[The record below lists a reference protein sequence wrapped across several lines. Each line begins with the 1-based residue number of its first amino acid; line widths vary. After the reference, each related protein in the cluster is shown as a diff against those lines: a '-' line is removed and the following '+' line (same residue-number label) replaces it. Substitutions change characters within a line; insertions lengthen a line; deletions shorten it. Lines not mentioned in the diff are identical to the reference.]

1 MTQTNLLKRLI
12 FYCGFI
18 LLQTLVSTVVF
29 LPGISDG
36 MLALISILVAGGFI
50 YFLATRYQK
59 QLVVYNP
66 RKIGQKKITGK
77 WKYVLLG
84 VLAMFAANIILA
96 NFLPETTENQAG
108 INQSF
113 LVNPITLTVY
123 GVILAPMIE
132 ELLFR
137 GIFMNYFWNNDTTK
151 DNLFAIIT
159 SALLFGLM
167 HEPRLSM
174 ALVLYMTLGIVLA
187 SVYQKTQ
194 DLRCSMLVHMLYNG
208 LGFVGMFLT
217 LQ

>member
-1 MTQTNLLKRLI
+1 MTQTSLLKRLI

-18 LLQTLVSTVVF
+18 LLQNLVSTVGF
-29 LPGISDG
+29 LPKISDVL
-36 MLALISILVAGGFI
+36 LALISVLVAGGFI
-50 YFLATRYQK
+50 YFLTTRYQK
-59 QLVVYNP
+59 QLLVYNP
-66 RKIGQKKITGK
+66 RAIGQKKVVGK

-84 VLAMFAANIILA
+84 VLAMFAANIVLA

-123 GVILAPMIE
+123 GVILAPIIE

-137 GIFMNYFWNNDTTK
+137 GIFMNYFWNKDTARAK
-151 DNLFAIIT
+151 VLAVLT

-167 HEPRLSM
+167 HEPRISM
-174 ALVLYMTLGIVLA
+174 ALLLYMTLGIVLA
-187 SVYQKTQ
+187 SVYQKTE

>member
-1 MTQTNLLKRLI
+1 MSRTSLLKRLI

-18 LLQTLVSTVVF
+18 LLQNIVSTVVF
-29 LPGISDG
+29 LPGVSDSI
-36 MLALISILVAGGFI
+36 LALISILVAGGFI
-50 YFLATRYQK
+50 YFLTTRYQK
-59 QLVVYNP
+59 QLANYNP
-66 RKIGQKKITGK
+66 RQIGQTKVAGK

-84 VLAMFAANIILA
+84 VIAMFAANIILG

-123 GVILAPMIE
+123 GVILAPIIE

-137 GIFMNYFWNNDTTK
+137 GIFMNYFWNEEEPSAK
-151 DNLFAIIT
+151 VLAVLT

-174 ALVLYMTLGIVLA
+174 ALLLYMTLGIVLA
-187 SVYQKTQ
+187 CVYQKTE
-194 DLRCSMLVHMLYNG
+194 DLRCSMMVHMIYNG
-208 LGFVGMFLT
+208 LGFLGMFLT
-217 LQ
+217 LK

>member
-1 MTQTNLLKRLI
+1 MTQTSLLKRLI

-18 LLQTLVSTVVF
+18 LLQNLVSTVVF
-29 LPGISDG
+29 LPKISDVL
-36 MLALISILVAGGFI
+36 LALISVLVAGGFI
-50 YFLATRYQK
+50 YFLTTRYQK
-59 QLVVYNP
+59 QLLVYNP
-66 RKIGQKKITGK
+66 RAIGQKKVVGK
-77 WKYVLLG
+77 LKYVLLG
-84 VLAMFAANIILA
+84 VLAMFAANIVLA

-123 GVILAPMIE
+123 GVILAPIIE

-137 GIFMNYFWNNDTTK
+137 GIFMNYFWNKDTARAK
-151 DNLFAIIT
+151 VLAVLT

-167 HEPRLSM
+167 HEPRISM
-174 ALVLYMTLGIVLA
+174 ALLLYMTLGIVLA
-187 SVYQKTQ
+187 SVYQKTE